1 MDNSVVIKGSKNGI
15 TVVLDENIEFKELK
29 RKLAIKFQD
38 SSKFLGD
45 AKAAV
50 SFDGRALTEDE
61 EAQLVEVIKAYSK
74 LDVVCVLNKDEE
86 RNKKFEQVIDSKVSE
101 NNYSNAK
108 FYKGNLRSGQSIE
121 SDCGVIVLGD
131 VNPGASVISNGNIIV
146 LGALKGTAYAGA
158 CGNKDCFVI
167 ALDMNPMQ
175 IRIAD
180 MIARAPDKPKKTKKE
195 PQIAYLD
202 GSAICISEY
211 SKDIINNLMI
221 Y

>member
-1 MDNSVVIKGSKNGI
+1 M
-15 TVVLDENIEFKELK
+15 
-29 RKLAIKFQD
+29 
-38 SSKFLGD
+38 
-45 AKAAV
+45 
-50 SFDGRALTEDE
+50 
-61 EAQLVEVIKAYSK
+61 
-74 LDVVCVLNKDEE
+74 
-86 RNKKFEQVIDSKVSE
+86 
-101 NNYSNAK
+101 
-108 FYKGNLRSGQSIE
+108 
-121 SDCGVIVLGD
+121 LGD

-180 MIARAPDKPKKTKKE
+180 MIARAPDKPKKAKKE

-202 GSAICISEY
+202 GNAICISEY